1 MTFLRRRRGQ
11 AFLAERK
18 VVEWSFPCE
27 VVQVVPEGM
36 LLKQYIPE
44 GGEEDYVEPE
54 MSDCLIE
61 ITLEPEILELVYV
74 YEPYYPAGS
83 GELEIRTDGRGMHIE
98 GTWYQLT
105 NGMWYMDQVTV
116 FPELGVTLIVV
127 CVAVICA

>member
-1 MTFLRRRRGQ
+1 
-11 AFLAERK
+11 
-18 VVEWSFPCE
+18 
-27 VVQVVPEGM
+27 VVPEGM

>member
-44 GGEEDYVEPE
+44 GGEEDYVESE
-54 MSDCLIE
+54 MADCLME

-74 YEPYYPAGS
+74 YEPHHLAGS
-83 GELEIRTDGRGMHIE
+83 G
-98 GTWYQLT
+98 
-105 NGMWYMDQVTV
+105 V
-116 FPELGVTLIVV
+116 
-127 CVAVICA
+127 